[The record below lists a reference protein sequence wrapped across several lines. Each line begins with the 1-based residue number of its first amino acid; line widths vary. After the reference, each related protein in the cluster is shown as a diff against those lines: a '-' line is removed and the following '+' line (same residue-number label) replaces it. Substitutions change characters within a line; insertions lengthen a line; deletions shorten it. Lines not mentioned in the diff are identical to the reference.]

1 MIACEKL
8 LKLSNDKFVSVWND
22 ALPVGRLCFKEES
35 FDSNVVQPMLL
46 RVLSRVSLLSLNLGE
61 WRKKWAVDSVSKS
74 QLQSGLK
81 QV

>member
-22 ALPVGRLCFKEES
+22 ALPVGRLCFKEEP

-46 RVLSRVSLLSLNLGE
+46 RVLSRVSLLSLNLGQ